1 MDSLCFKTYSK
12 LDPFGVRLFPSSPTA
27 FTWMYKYD
35 KPHDG
40 EGYFFEWKDLG
51 LNWVHCGPNSFN
63 YKGKKEGWEPCSSF
77 PALYDADT
85 GKVIFDLATVDNY
98 IKLFDFLI
106 LEKGLNCHLKERMIS
121 RNLGKN
127 PGNYIAP
134 GFYDEIHRTYGKP
147 DVKTCF
153 QEGKY
158 SDIYRVDQ
166 FQCVPTSRQLE
177 DMLDEILGENLAWA
191 ARQLAKQGSSI
202 QSSFNYYRHSC
213 TNYDYLLK
221 KGGDRTTLYMRTA
234 NEYLKIMTTVREY
247 KDALLS
253 APFFAVRY
261 KYEILARECDLDK
274 AITDTVNSVKRL
286 QKSMMVGA

>member
-1 MDSLCFKTYSK
+1 MYSLLFKTYSK
-12 LDPFGVRLFPSSPTA
+12 LDPFGIRLLSPSPAA
-27 FTWMYKYD
+27 FMWDYKYD
-35 KPHDG
+35 KSG
-40 EGYFFEWKDLG
+40 TGGGYYCDWKDLG
-51 LNWVHCGPNSFN
+51 LNWVGASSRYASNM
-63 YKGKKEGWEPCSSF
+63 GWEPCKTES
-77 PALYDADT
+77 ALYDKDT
-85 GKVIFDLATVDNY
+85 GKVIFDIATVDNY
-98 IKLFDFLI
+98 IQLFDFLI
-106 LEKGLNCHLKERMIS
+106 LEKGLNCHLKELMIS

-153 QEGKY
+153 EEGKY

-253 APFFAVRY
+253 APFFAGRY

-274 AITDTVNSVKRL
+274 AIADTIFSIRRL
-286 QKSMMVGA
+286 QENIMVVA